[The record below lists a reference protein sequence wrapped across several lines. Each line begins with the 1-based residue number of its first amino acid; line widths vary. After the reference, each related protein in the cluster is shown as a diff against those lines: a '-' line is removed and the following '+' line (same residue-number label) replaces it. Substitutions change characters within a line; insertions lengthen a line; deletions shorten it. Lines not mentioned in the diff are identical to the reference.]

1 MKAEEWEKKIEITYK
16 ILDKIPVFD
25 YLELGMSTYE
35 IMEQL
40 GYAYK
45 DDEEV
50 KRELNGDLF
59 NYLATYEFE
68 DYCHNR
74 YGTNFQEVSTSY
86 CDWKGE
92 NNDPSIS

>member
-1 MKAEEWEKKIEITYK
+1 MKAEEWEKKIEIIYR

-35 IMEQL
+35 IMEQIEN
-40 GYAYK
+40 AYK
-45 DDEEV
+45 DNEEV
-50 KRELNGDLF
+50 KRELNGYLF
-59 NYLATYEFE
+59 NYIATYEFE
-68 DYCHNR
+68 NYCHNR

-92 NNDPSIS
+92 NDDPSIS

>member
-1 MKAEEWEKKIEITYK
+1 MKAEEWEKKIEIIYR

-35 IMEQL
+35 IMERIEK
-40 GYAYK
+40 AYK
-45 DDEEV
+45 DNEEV
-50 KRELNGDLF
+50 KRELNGYLF

-86 CDWKGE
+86 CYWKGE
-92 NNDPSIS
+92 NDDPSIS